1 MLSRQATTVKLER
14 KGYKNMS
21 VTIEGKIKGKARP
34 RFFNGHAI
42 TPKDT
47 VNYENWVKLCYQQ
60 QDGRRLEGPVR
71 VAIIAYY
78 KIPKSYS
85 KKRIQ
90 AIREGREYPCKK
102 VDCDN
107 IAKIILDALNNIA
120 FDDDK
125 QVTELT
131 VLKRWT
137 EGNER
142 VELEIEEVN

>member
-1 MLSRQATTVKLER
+1 MVI
-14 KGYKNMS
+14 
-21 VTIEGKIKGKARP
+21 VEGKIKGKARP

-47 VNYENWVKLCYQQ
+47 VNYENWVRLCYQQ
-60 QDGRRLEGPVR
+60 QDGRMLEGPVR
-71 VAIIAYY
+71 VAITAYY

-90 AIREGREYPCKK
+90 AIREEREYPCKK

-107 IAKIILDALNNIA
+107 IAKIILDSLNKIA
-120 FDDDK
+120 YEDDK

-142 VELEIEEVN
+142 VEFEIEEVNERI